1 MRGIRSRLTPE
12 AEDAAYAERIAAAE
26 SSFALAESAQS
37 GNVAKRTQ
45 HLMIS
50 YASDCKRE
58 LVVDL
63 ELSLRDLGYEVYRN
77 DVGSAVVGPITA
89 GNFSKKM
96 PEAVDASHTII
107 VCVSPQYKED
117 VNCLAEAKY
126 IMGRL
131 HVCDLKVIF
140 LMLDPKFT
148 TVSRPPI
155 DGWLSFFVGTEVGYP
170 LWDRLMVITTTR
182 EIAKHIGDN
191 CRSSAAQTMTKI
203 MNIDVQNE
211 GSILSCFPYNILFSP
226 SKFYG
231 LCVTYSQVVTEQLT
245 TQQPGQ

>member
-1 MRGIRSRLTPE
+1 MTGSTTK
-12 AEDAAYAERIAAAE
+12 
-26 SSFALAESAQS
+26 S
-37 GNVAKRTQ
+37 Q
-45 HLMIS
+45 HLMLS
-50 YASDCKRE
+50 YSKDCRKD

-63 ELSLRDLGYEVYRN
+63 ELSLRDLGYDVYR
-77 DVGSAVVGPITA
+77 DESGSSLVGPVTSS
-89 GNFSKKM
+89 NFNKKM
-96 PEAVDASHTII
+96 PEAVDSSHTII

-148 TVSRPPI
+148 TKSSPAI
-155 DGWLSFFVGTEVGYP
+155 DGWLSFFVGTEIGYP

-191 CRSSAAQTMTKI
+191 CKIFTAMHMSKVLRVEMHGGWSAIK
-203 MNIDVQNE
+203 
-211 GSILSCFPYNILFSP
+211 
-226 SKFYG
+226 
-231 LCVTYSQVVTEQLT
+231 
-245 TQQPGQ
+245 